1 MSVTVPIRS
10 ADEARANAG
19 FETLMWA
26 LSRPGHIKALPYS
39 GEASLIDA
47 LIDRECR
54 VFCADPLLMPQILQT
69 GAEIAMLDTADHVF
83 AGTLKDVSVLREL
96 QIGSDLYPD
105 DGSTLIVHATL
116 GEGAKLRLRGPGVD
130 GSCDVSI
137 GGLPEGFWEMRKQ
150 VMRYPTGFELLLV
163 DGDQLMAI
171 PRSTDVEVL

>member
-10 ADEARANAG
+10 ADEARGNAS
-19 FETLMWA
+19 FEALMWA
-26 LSRPGHIKALPYS
+26 LSRPGHIKALPRP
-39 GEASLIDA
+39 GEPSLINA

-54 VFCADPLLMPQILQT
+54 VFCADPLLMPQILKT
-69 GAEIAMLDTADHVF
+69 GAEIAMLDNADHVF
-83 AGTLKDVSVLREL
+83 AGTLKDVSILKEL
-96 QIGSDLYPD
+96 PIGSDLYPD
-105 DGSTLIVHATL
+105 DGATLIAQATL
-116 GEGAKLRLRGPGVD
+116 GESTNLRLRGPGVD

>member
-10 ADEARANAG
+10 AAEARANAS
-19 FETLMWA
+19 FEALMWA
-26 LSRPGHIKALPYS
+26 LSRPGHIKALPHS

-69 GAEIAMLDTADHVF
+69 GAEIAMPDNADHVF
-83 AGTLKDVSVLREL
+83 AGRLQDVSILKDL

-105 DGSTLIVHATL
+105 DGATLIAHATL
-116 GEGAKLRLRGPGVD
+116 GEGSTLRLRGPGVD
-130 GSCDVSI
+130 GAHDVSI
-137 GGLPEGFWEMRKQ
+137 GGLPERFWEMRKR

-163 DGDQLMAI
+163 DGDQLMAS

>member
-10 ADEARANAG
+10 AVEARANAS
-19 FETLMWA
+19 FKALMWA
-26 LSRPGHIKALPYS
+26 LSRPGHIKAMPRP
-39 GEASLIDA
+39 GEASLVDA

-69 GAEIAMLDTADHVF
+69 GAEIAMPDNADHVF
-83 AGTLKDVSVLREL
+83 AGTLKDMSVLKEL
-96 QIGSDLYPD
+96 PMGSDLYPD
-105 DGSTLIVHATL
+105 DGATLIAHAAL
-116 GEGAKLRLRGPGVD
+116 EEGAKLRLRGPGVD